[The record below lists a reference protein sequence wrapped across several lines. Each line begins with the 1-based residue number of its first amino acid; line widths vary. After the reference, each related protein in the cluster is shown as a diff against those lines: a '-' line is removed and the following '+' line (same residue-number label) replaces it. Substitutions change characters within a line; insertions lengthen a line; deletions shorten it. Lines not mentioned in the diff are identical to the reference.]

1 MARINNLTNFVTDV
15 AAAIKTKS
23 EISRTI
29 TPSEFDTLIMNIQT
43 GIDIS
48 DSTVEASDV
57 LEGKIFYTSNGVR
70 TVGTAPDL
78 NQTITALENQVA
90 ELQAALDGK
99 AASDQITVAEY
110 NQAVNQVE
118 DLLGDS
124 NE

>member
-15 AAAIKTKS
+15 ATAIKTKS

-43 GIDIS
+43 GVDIS

-57 LEGKIFYTSNGVR
+57 SEGKIFYTSNGVR

-99 AASDQITVAEY
+99 AASDQITVVEY